1 MRMFITVQNKTV
13 PVFSDEKNKKKLNLL
28 KSALEFK
35 MVKGRKAIKQCLDSL
50 ISIEIVGCEAIL
62 HSFNERDSLALSL
75 Y

>member
-13 PVFSDEKNKKKLNLL
+13 PVLSDEKNKKKLNLL

-35 MVKGRKAIKQCLDSL
+35 IVKGRKAIKQCLDSL

>member
-1 MRMFITVQNKTV
+1 MFITVKNKSIT
-13 PVFSDEKNKKKLNLL
+13 VFSDEKNKKKLNLL

-35 MVKGRKAIKQCLDSL
+35 VVKGRKAIKQCLDSL

-62 HSFNERDSLALSL
+62 HSYNERDSLALSL